1 MTNNESYLQKILN
14 FFYEKNKEMSNE
26 LSKLNL
32 VSFLHLLNNI
42 FHKGVISVEYV
53 FSSIGDAIYEK
64 IQNKIYKD
72 IETIKLKEKLS
83 ESEVAKLVEICDSF
97 ISIIIDFFD
106 SFFDALKEEYKEFN
120 FSNFENILQMF
131 SEGFEGNLFSQLEI
145 YSSKINEL
153 IKDKLYNT
161 VIKKITIKHPDIQ
174 VIIDNINQNMYNIF
188 NEIIID
194 FLKKMFGDVILMLP
208 TMIIGILVSIIPSPL
223 PTKILSIIENC
234 ADKAIDKFL
243 FLFLNTLS
251 KIEKNIDKV
260 SSKVD
265 KVSSKINETINI
277 QGGQKI
283 TTKHKYTKKYYLKRI
298 NNTIRNFYKTNKPKM
313 RFHKR

>member
-14 FFYEKNKEMSNE
+14 YFDEKNKEISDE

-32 VSFLHLLNNI
+32 ATFLQLLNNI
-42 FHKGVISVEYV
+42 FHKGVKSVEYG
-53 FSSIGDAIYEK
+53 FSMIGDAIYDK
-64 IQNKIYKD
+64 IQNKIYED

-97 ISIIIDFFD
+97 ISIIIDFFY
-106 SFFDALKEEYKEFN
+106 SFFDALKEEYKQFN

-131 SEGFEGNLFSQLEI
+131 SEGNIFAELDI

-174 VIIDNINQNMYNIF
+174 VIIDNINQNLGHIF

-265 KVSSKINETINI
+265 KVSSKIDKTINV
-277 QGGQKI
+277 QGGKKI
-283 TTKHKYTKKYYLKRI
+283 ITKNKYTKKYYLKRI
-298 NNTIRNFYKTNKPKM
+298 HNTIRNFYKTNKPKM